1 MEDSSDL
8 RILKNKRRIF
18 DVESLVHFN
27 QAQVIVA
34 ESVIEEI
41 RTLALKSFSS
51 DAQSNRALLINTM
64 EDILRNREMVIE
76 LLTPATPD
84 EERFKS
90 SMLNKVKIEELRRE
104 TEFDEDMMAI
114 NKMMVDINKT
124 LIEIDRRIHKSNEN
138 LLEYL
143 DELSSMN
150 ARWCDGELEQSM
162 KTSTSVENTNRVNN
176 NTADSHDLLER
187 ATSDKEMITHLY
199 ERTLENRRT
208 ILMESESSGAIRED
222 IVNLREKVSANQ
234 VRVAKSI
241 VDDNTH

>member
-76 LLTPATPD
+76 LLKPATPD

-143 DELSSMN
+143 DELSSTN
-150 ARWCDGELEQSM
+150 ARWCDGELEQAM
-162 KTSTSVENTNRVNN
+162 KISTSVENTNRVNN